1 MSRRARRLTR
11 NIAMLGVVTAV
22 VVGVVNSA
30 VPVFAVSQ
38 ESAGVTASKGS
49 AATTQ
54 IAKSFSH
61 PADSY
66 RPKTRWWWTCGEITA
81 DEIKKEMTS
90 IADAG
95 FGGVEVLCMFAP
107 DPATQGWG
115 SAAMQDRM
123 QVALDTGKKLGLDV
137 DFTVGP
143 AWPLVVPGVT
153 PDSQDAAQ
161 ELAVGTATV
170 PGGKTYTGTAP
181 AAPKPATGVT
191 KQTLVAAQ
199 AVKCASTCEA
209 GSDSISLADSSVD
222 LTADAADGS
231 ISWTAPEGGDW
242 KVFGFWR
249 RGTGQAAVVGPDGVS
264 AKPAYVVDHF
274 SKSGA
279 NAAIDFWE
287 KSVLTS
293 RMTASLRKAGGDLF
307 EDSLEL
313 DSALHWTPGFL
324 AEFKH
329 RRGYDLRPFL
339 PVLTIDRL
347 HRQYSPVSVE
357 EPADYTFDPKT
368 DRRVR
373 EDYYQTLT
381 DLYVANHINPLK
393 RFAHQLGL
401 RYRAQPYNETTEIGQ
416 VGLAIDVPETEGLV
430 TSFGAASTERLQ
442 QYRIQAGA
450 AHLGH
455 KPIYST
461 ECCAVFTGAY
471 GQTWEDLLG
480 RFAVGFAGGVN
491 QVVLHGYA
499 YENGLG
505 TSAWPGFSP
514 FTFDGGNGFS
524 EAFGPRQATWADTPQ
539 ITDWLTRMQ
548 FLLRQGRPRVD
559 VAIYRQSM
567 DRSLSDAVF
576 KDPGLARAGYSFDY
590 VSSSLVTL
598 PTSAV
603 KDRRLD
609 PSGPGYRALVLDN
622 QRAISVAA
630 ARRVLSFAKTGLPV
644 VVVGGAPNQTPGA
657 RDSAASDREVKRLM
671 ASVLSQR
678 SVRTVSDGS
687 KVPGMLAKLGARPA
701 LGPAEPSGLLTTRRS
716 TADGDVYVIHNPGDD
731 EVSTD
736 LALEGDGTPAELN
749 PWTGDIT
756 AIGEWNRRAGRTI
769 VPIEVAPRQTRVI
782 GVGKFT
788 HAPTARAASSQADV
802 AVDRDQLVLRS
813 NESGTFRTVLN
824 TGKTVKT
831 VIADVPA
838 ARRLDQWHLSVSD
851 WHRGADGN
859 LEKTNHELDLDAL
872 KPWSQIPEL
881 QDVSGVGTYTTT
893 TRLPEGWTGGRHAR
907 LSLGEVFD
915 TFRVKINGKAVPT
928 VDQVTGDVDISRYL
942 KGGNNT
948 IEVRVATTLRNRLRV
963 TPGFSGQASQPRQ
976 HYGLIGPVTV
986 TPYGQAALR

>member
-1 MSRRARRLTR
+1 
-11 NIAMLGVVTAV
+11 MLGAVAAV
-22 VVGVVNSA
+22 VVGVVGSA
-30 VPVFAVSQ
+30 VPVYAGGQNFAGTAVST
-38 ESAGVTASKGS
+38 GLTM
-49 AATTQ
+49 TTQ
-54 IAKSFSH
+54 TAKGFSH
-61 PADSY
+61 PDDSY

-81 DEIKKEMTS
+81 GEIKKEMAS
-90 IADAG
+90 IAAAG
-95 FGGVEVLCMFAP
+95 FGGVEILCMFAA

-123 QVALDTGKKLGLDV
+123 QVALDTGKRLGLDV

-143 AWPLVVPGVT
+143 AWPLAVPGVT
-153 PDSQDAAQ
+153 PDSPDAAQ

-170 PGGKTYTGTAP
+170 AGGKAYTGAAP
-181 AAPKPATGVT
+181 AAPEAASGVT

-199 AVKCASTCEA
+199 AVKCASTCKA
-209 GSDSISLADSSVD
+209 GSGSIALKDSSVD

-231 ISWTAPEGGDW
+231 ISWTAPEGGEW
-242 KVFGFWR
+242 QVFGFWR
-249 RGTGQAAVVGPDGVS
+249 RGTGQATVVGADGAS
-264 AKPAYVVDHF
+264 GKPAYVVDHF
-274 SKSGA
+274 AKSGA
-279 NAAIDFWE
+279 DAAIDFWQ

-293 RMTASLRKAGGDLF
+293 QMKASLRKAGGDLF

-313 DSALHWTPGFL
+313 DSALHWTPDFL

-357 EPADYTFDPKT
+357 DLADYVFSANT

-381 DLYVANHINPLK
+381 DLYVANHVEPLK

-401 RYRAQPYNETTEIGQ
+401 QYRAQPYAETTEIGQ

-430 TSFGAASTERLQ
+430 TSLSAASTERLQ

-461 ECCAVFTGAY
+461 ECCAVLGGAY

-480 RFAVGFAGGVN
+480 RFSASFVGGVN
-491 QVVLHGYA
+491 QVVLHGFA

-505 TSAWPGFSP
+505 MGAWPGFSP
-514 FTFDGGNGFS
+514 FTLGGGNGFS

-539 ITDWLTRMQ
+539 ITDWLSRMQ
-548 FLLRQGRPRVD
+548 YVLRQGRPRVD

-567 DRSLSDAVF
+567 DRSLSDAIF
-576 KDPGLARAGYSFDY
+576 KDPNLSRAGYSSDY
-590 VSSSLVTL
+590 VSSSLIDL
-598 PTSAV
+598 PTSVV

-622 QRAISVAA
+622 QRAISVNA
-630 ARRVLSFAKTGLPV
+630 ARRVLSFAKAGLPV
-644 VVVGGAPNQTPGA
+644 VVVGDAPSRTSGALERGV
-657 RDSAASDREVKRLM
+657 SDREVTRLM
-671 ASVLSQR
+671 DSVLTQR
-678 SVRTVSDGS
+678 SVRTVGDES
-687 KVPGMLAKLGARPA
+687 KVPAMLAKLGARPA
-701 LGPAEPSGLLTTRRS
+701 LESAEPTGLLSTRRS
-716 TADGDVYVIHNPGDD
+716 TRDGDVYVIYNPSDD

-736 LALEGDGTPAELN
+736 VALEGDGSPAELN
-749 PWTGDIT
+749 PWTGDIA

-769 VPIEVAPRQTRVI
+769 VSIAVAPHQTRVI
-782 GVGKFT
+782 GVGNFA
-788 HAPTARAASSQADV
+788 HAPVNHALSSEAEV
-802 AVDRDQLVLRS
+802 AVDGGRLVIRS
-813 NESGTFRTVLN
+813 NASGTFRTVLS
-824 TGKTVKT
+824 TGRTVKT
-831 VIADVPA
+831 VLPKVPA
-838 ARRLDQWHLSVSD
+838 ARTLDRWHLAVSD
-851 WHRGADGN
+851 WHRGADGA
-859 LEKTNHELDLDAL
+859 LEKTDHELEVSRLE
-872 KPWSQIPEL
+872 PWSQIPEL

-893 TRLPEGWTGGRHAR
+893 MHAPQGWTGGRHAR
-907 LSLGEVFD
+907 LSLGDVFD
-915 TFRVKINGKAVPT
+915 TFRVKVNGEPIPA
-928 VDQVTGDVDISRYL
+928 VDQVTGSVDISRYL
-942 KGGNNT
+942 KGGSNT

-963 TPGFSGQASQPRQ
+963 TPGFPGQASEARQ
-976 HYGLIGPVTV
+976 DYGLIGPVTV